1 MDNRQDLQQ
10 QLSSIVEALTQQGV
24 QPQLP
29 PAVLDFLSQRGAAPA
44 PQAALPVPQPQV
56 QGLIQSQVAGA
67 SYSARPGT
75 QVGRRPTFPSQAQA
89 QTQLQQQQAQP
100 RQYASYASLNPVAL
114 PQQSQQ
120 QFQQPYASYGSLNPV
135 APPVAAL
142 PVPLPQQTRQPPQ
155 QQQQQN
161 INDLRTSC
169 DTALERDAP
178 DVYEELAAREG
189 AAFNRNRGLRTD
201 TLVAYLT
208 EQQVPLPPRQLGQ
221 ADFYYRSE
229 LCGAVT
235 DHVDDLRIRQAI
247 ALNDYELMRTGRGYS
262 QQQQQQPPVLRAP
275 LSQTY
280 QAPAPVPLPVP
291 IPVPAPVVAS
301 PQRPVQEQQQQPL
314 YYVEE
319 TRIFQQQPP
328 PPQQHQQQEAEQE
341 YPVIAPEL
349 TDDQVAQLVGL
360 VGQQGGLGRV
370 PPSLLVPVSRVA
382 AEREIYGIPQ
392 DAGTSQVIYRI
403 AELRGIPVPLQSQQP
418 AQQEQRGQVRARS
431 RTPPGA
437 RVSPTSSRPVQ
448 RVRLDAGPDASQ
460 TRVVPLAVQ
469 PQPSADDSQMAV
481 MRQMLEEMQEMRRE
495 NAMLRSQVAS
505 ASQQAPQV
513 ATLAVPVPMQQPQSQ
528 QQQYQSQQ
536 PPSFANS
543 SAYMPPLAGA
553 TAPVES
559 VVRYSQVQTDRYD
572 DGSLVVTETQTTT
585 GPADEVPGLPV
596 PQSRYGEGQPEE
608 DPLL

>member
-56 QGLIQSQVAGA
+56 QSLIQSQVAGA

-89 QTQLQQQQAQP
+89 QTQTQLQQQQAQP
-100 RQYASYASLNPVAL
+100 RQYVSYASLNPVAPPAAALPAPL

-120 QFQQPYASYGSLNPV
+120 QQQFQQP
-135 APPVAAL
+135 
-142 PVPLPQQTRQPPQ
+142 RQPQ
-155 QQQQQN
+155 QQAQQN
-161 INDLRTSC
+161 FDNIRTTC
-169 DTALERDAP
+169 DSNLEQDAP

-189 AAFNRNRGLRTD
+189 VSFDRNRGLRTD

-208 EQQVPLPPRQLGQ
+208 EQQVPVPQRVRNQS
-221 ADFYYRSE
+221 DFYYRAE
-229 LCGAVT
+229 LCSAVT
-235 DHVDDLRIRQAI
+235 NHVEDLRIRQAM
-247 ALNDYELMRTGRGYS
+247 ALNDYDLMRSGRGYS
-262 QQQQQQPPVLRAP
+262 QQQQQQQPAVLRAP
-275 LSQTY
+275 LPQTY
-280 QAPAPVPLPVP
+280 QMPAPAPVPLPVP
-291 IPVPAPVVAS
+291 IPVPTPVVAS

-418 AQQEQRGQVRARS
+418 AQQEQRGQVRVRS

-460 TRVVPLAVQ
+460 TRVVPLAAQ
-469 PQPSADDSQMAV
+469 PQPSAVESQMAA
-481 MRQMLEEMQEMRRE
+481 MMQMMEEMRRE
-495 NAMLRSQVAS
+495 NAMLRTQVAS

-513 ATLAVPVPMQQPQSQ
+513 ATLAVPVPMQQPQS